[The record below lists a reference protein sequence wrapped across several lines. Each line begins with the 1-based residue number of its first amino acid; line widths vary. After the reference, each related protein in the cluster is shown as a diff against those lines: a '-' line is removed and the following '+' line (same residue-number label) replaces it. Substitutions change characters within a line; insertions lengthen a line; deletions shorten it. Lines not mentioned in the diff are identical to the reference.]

1 MIIVNDSDYS
11 NPYDE
16 SNDNKTKIKE
26 WIIEII
32 KVLLACVV
40 IKALIRRNEEM
51 KKSMKKC
58 RNVIKCLL
66 ILNQWVFK
74 IVQWFTSKGRKTK
87 TTILA
92 TRHLYYPPTILR
104 WYSGNYYRGLVFTS
118 PWWWNSNPVVWQPSS
133 VSESSALTF
142 WTELV

>member
-1 MIIVNDSDYS
+1 MIIVNDNDYS

-40 IKALIRRNEEM
+40 IKALIRRNEE
-51 KKSMKKC
+51 MKKC

-104 WYSGNYYRGLVFTS
+104 WYSGNYFRGLVFTS

-133 VSESSALTF
+133 VSESNALTF

>member
-1 MIIVNDSDYS
+1 MIIINDNDYS
-11 NPYDE
+11 NPYDQ
-16 SNDNKTKIKE
+16 SNDNKTKVKE
-26 WIIEII
+26 WIIQII

-40 IKALIRRNEEM
+40 IKALIRRNEKQ

-58 RNVIKCLL
+58 RNVIKCSL

-92 TRHLYYPPTILR
+92 TRNEMENQFLH
-104 WYSGNYYRGLVFTS
+104 
-118 PWWWNSNPVVWQPSS
+118 
-133 VSESSALTF
+133 
-142 WTELV
+142 

>member
-1 MIIVNDSDYS
+1 MIIVNDNDYS

-40 IKALIRRNEEM
+40 IKALIRRNEE
-51 KKSMKKC
+51 MKKC

-104 WYSGNYYRGLVFTS
+104 WYSGNYFRGLVFTS
-118 PWWWNSNPVVWQPSS
+118 TWWWNSNPVVWQPSS
-133 VSESSALTF
+133 VSESNALTF